1 MYIYANLDHSIGR
14 CFILFLFMLVW
25 DLISLLFFAWIPS
38 HTDVLRLVQLNYIDN
53 SFITILL
60 FMYHSIDLYSL
71 SRSMVYNSLYDFII
85 LELIP
90 RVCSH
95 KRLLGY
101 DILAFKWTIVGLC
114 GGFRCVYWRDRKV
127 RRWLLVS
134 KMMVVKLI
142 WF

>member
-1 MYIYANLDHSIGR
+1 
-14 CFILFLFMLVW
+14 MLVW

-60 FMYHSIDLYSL
+60 FMYHSIDFYSL

-90 RVCSH
+90 WVCSH

-101 DILAFKWTIVGLC
+101 DILAFKWTIVVCVVGLGVC
-114 GGFRCVYWRDRKV
+114 IEETEKWGSEIDLILTLWWRGSHGGWVV
-127 RRWLLVS
+127 RVLWC
-134 KMMVVKLI
+134 
-142 WF
+142 FC